1 MNFFEHQD
9 QARNN
14 TRKLIILFALSLLFI
29 TGTVYLAAVVTL
41 SGSFKGSKSRSSRYQ
56 TIECSQSRSRAIQP
70 GSRIVLCPPVTQ
82 KASFSWW
89 NPSLFFT
96 IGTGTVVL
104 VGLGSLYK
112 IQTLKAGG
120 SVIAQ
125 EMGGRLLLSEMAHPE
140 ERQLLNVVEEMAI
153 AAGMSVPAVYV
164 MDGEPGINAFAAGFT
179 PNDAVIGVTRGTL
192 EQLSRDE
199 LQGVIGHEFS
209 HILNGDM
216 RLNIRLIGVL
226 YGLLLIYITGR
237 VVIDWRPRGK
247 EGNAVLLFGIA
258 LVVIGSFGLLCGR
271 LIKSAISRQREF
283 LADASAVQF
292 TRNPAG
298 IAGALNKIANHHY
311 SSLVHSPSAE
321 SNSHLF
327 FGSALRFNLLED
339 LFATHPPLEQRIR
352 RLDASKRQYAGQAPR
367 FASASQPVGEE
378 SLTMGFAGDRSA
390 VARSASIQTNPAQ
403 VIEQVGTVTPEHY
416 AYAKALLG
424 QLPESL
430 LSGIREPQGAIAIV
444 YGLLLDT
451 QNPQVRTKQLEW
463 LKQVEPANVIE
474 KTLVLSADIDALDP
488 RSRLPLVDLTVP
500 VLRQSD
506 TDQHQ
511 RLFKCIQGLANA
523 DGRWSLSEFLLYA
536 VLRHR
541 LQPSSMIKN
550 QSTEFTTIGQIWSD
564 CLILLSGLAQVG
576 QTGAEA
582 ITYAFRSGVYRLPG
596 AGQETLP
603 DAPPACNLQ
612 TLKRSLDRL
621 NLATLKLKQA
631 IVDACAHTVLLD
643 NKVTVQEAE
652 LLRAIVILL
661 DCPMPPFLSTG
672 SKRIKA

>member
-1 MNFFEHQD
+1 MSEYSRLSQIALDNEL
-9 QARNN
+9 QA
-14 TRKLIILFALSLLFI
+14 KCS
-29 TGTVYLAAVVTL
+29 AA
-41 SGSFKGSKSRSSRYQ
+41 K
-56 TIECSQSRSRAIQP
+56 
-70 GSRIVLCPPVTQ
+70 
-82 KASFSWW
+82 KAKEFSWW

-125 EMGGRLLLSEMAHPE
+125 EMGGRLLLADMAHPE

-153 AAGMSVPAVYV
+153 AAGISVPAVYV
-164 MDGEPGINAFAAGFT
+164 MDGEQGINAFAAGFT

-192 EQLSRDE
+192 ELLSRDE

-226 YGLLLIYITGR
+226 HGLLLIYITGR
-237 VVIDWRPRGK
+237 IVIDWRSRDEK
-247 EGNAVLLFGIA
+247 GNGMLAFGIA
-258 LVVIGSFGLLCGR
+258 LMVVGSLGLLCGR

-298 IAGALNKIANHHY
+298 IAGALDKIASHHY
-311 SSLVHSPSAE
+311 SSLVRTPAAE

-327 FGSALRFNLLED
+327 FGTALRFNLLEE
-339 LFATHPPLEQRIR
+339 LFATHPPLAQRIR
-352 RLDASKRQYAGQAPR
+352 RLDASKRQYAGQTPR
-367 FASASQPVGEE
+367 FSSDSQAAGQE
-378 SLTMGFAGDRSA
+378 SLTMGFAGGG
-390 VARSASIQTNPAQ
+390 ASVTQSPHIQVDPAQ
-403 VIEQVGTVTPEHY
+403 VVSQVGTVTPAHY

-430 LSGIREPQGAIAIV
+430 QVGIREQQGAIAIV
-444 YGLLLDT
+444 YGLLLDS
-451 QNPQVRTKQLEW
+451 QNSALRTKQLEW
-463 LKQVEPANVIE
+463 LKQVEPAGVIE
-474 KTLVLSADIDALDP
+474 KTLTLSTDIEAIDP
-488 RSRLPLVDLTVP
+488 RSRLPLLDLTVP
-500 VLRQSD
+500 TLRQLPPEIR
-506 TDQHQ
+506 Q
-511 RLFKCIQGLANA
+511 RLFKCMQGLANA
-523 DGRWSLSEFLLYA
+523 KGRWTLSEFALVA

-541 LQPSSMIKN
+541 LESSKA
-550 QSTEFTTIGQIWSD
+550 TVEKAAEFATIGPIWSD

-582 ITYAFRSGVYRLPG
+582 IAYAFRSGVYRLPG

-603 DAPPACNLQ
+603 DASPACNMR
-612 TLKRSLDRL
+612 TLKQSLDRL
-621 NLATLKLKQA
+621 NLATPKLKQA

-643 NKVTVQEAE
+643 SKVTVQEAE

-661 DCPMPPFLSTG
+661 DCPMPPFLDLSQKTMT
-672 SKRIKA
+672 KKA